1 MKKKLSLKNL
11 KVFKLSDQ
19 EKSNVEG
26 GGDPGKL
33 PSCKNSGLNS
43 CNDTSAWPIN
53 CNSTLRHGC

>member
-19 EKSNVEG
+19 EKSTIEG
-26 GGDPGKL
+26 AGDPGKL
-33 PSCKNSGLNS
+33 PTCRNSGLNS

-53 CNSTLRHGC
+53 CNSTLKYGC